1 MALSLA
7 DLEDFDEQALYNNRI
22 EVFQNYIGENQ
33 INPLENAYQGLL
45 DQRNTLLIPVADEK
59 VTMTEDDL
67 LVNKNLQT
75 SALFNR
81 LNDEFKQKQIKLE
94 ECNLQ
99 LQTITDTPYKIIT
112 NIDNLKKVYMSNSVE
127 AVDSLTK
134 LHEKIN
140 EYFKE
145 INPGI
150 SDILRKKIATLEG
163 QIDNISNKL
172 NALRSLIV
180 TGVNQIV
187 KDENK
192 EKKMCPA
199 CFDNEVNTALIPCGH
214 TYCKGCS
221 EADRSRYAKCPQCRQ
236 QINARV
242 KIFFSI

>member
-7 DLEDFDEQALYNNRI
+7 NLEDFDEPATYNNHI
-22 EVFQNYIGENQ
+22 EVFQNYSGENL
-33 INPLENAYQGLL
+33 INPLDNAYQGLL
-45 DQRNTLLIPVADEK
+45 EQRNNLVIPMADEK
-59 VTMTEDDL
+59 IIMTEDDL

-75 SALFNR
+75 AALFNR
-81 LNDEFKQKQIKLE
+81 LNEEFKQKQIKLE
-94 ECNLQ
+94 ECNSQ
-99 LQTITDTPYKIIT
+99 LQTVTDTSYKIMI
-112 NIDNLKKVYMSNSVE
+112 NIDNLKKVYLSNSVD
-127 AVDSLTK
+127 AVDSLTT
-134 LHEKIN
+134 LHTKIN

-163 QIDNISNKL
+163 EIDNITNKL

-180 TGVNQIV
+180 TGINQIV

-192 EKKMCPA
+192 EKKMCPV
-199 CFDNEVNTALIPCGH
+199 CFDNEVNTALVPCGH

-221 EADRSRYAKCPQCRQ
+221 EADRSRFAKCPQCRS

>member
-7 DLEDFDEQALYNNRI
+7 DLEDFDEHGGYNNRI
-22 EVFQNYIGENQ
+22 EVFQNYMGENQ

-45 DQRNTLLIPVADEK
+45 EQRNTLLIPVADEK
-59 VTMTEDDL
+59 VSITEDDL

-81 LNDEFKQKQIKLE
+81 LNDEFKQKQKTLE
-94 ECNLQ
+94 EYNTN
-99 LQTITDTPYKIIT
+99 LQTIQESHYKIT
-112 NIDNLKKVYMSNSVE
+112 REIDSIRKVYMSTTVE
-127 AVDSLTK
+127 EVDNLNLVYEK
-134 LHEKIN
+134 LN
-140 EYFKE
+140 EYFKQT
-145 INPGI
+145 NPGV
-150 SDILRKKIATLEG
+150 SDTLRKKIATLEG
-163 QIDNISNKL
+163 EIDNISNKL

-187 KDENK
+187 KPEDK
-192 EKKMCPA
+192 EKKMCPV
-199 CFDNEVNTALIPCGH
+199 CFDNEVNTALVPCGH

-236 QINARV
+236 QINARI